1 MLTLAAGIADTIL
14 SNVDAWYEGVITY
27 EAFNERQIIAWG
39 AAEESGVVRMV
50 ADIIGDRAL
59 GPLID

>member
-1 MLTLAAGIADTIL
+1 MAACIADTIL

-39 AAEESGVVRMV
+39 AAKDSEVVQMV

-59 GPLID
+59 GPLIR

>member
-27 EAFNERQIIAWG
+27 EAFNERQIIAG
-39 AAEESGVVRMV
+39 RGRGIRSGPDGR
-50 ADIIGDRAL
+50 RHHR
-59 GPLID
+59 